1 MKKSFYVIIAAFVT
15 IVSTSCNES
24 TQELGHWYCKYY
36 EVDELTGWGGYYKN
50 AFYTETGESF
60 SCDGKEINL
69 FTTSEIYN
77 YSEICNYDYDPYNT
91 YITVI
96 VGFYKDK
103 KLEEKVTK
111 EFNIGRD
118 GSRFVT
124 LKDEEL
130 SKKIL
135 NHLKYVGDVRIV
147 LKEAVESITLPMNKK
162 III

>member
-1 MKKSFYVIIAAFVT
+1 MKKSFYAIIAAFVT
-15 IVSTSCNES
+15 IVSLSTSCNES
-24 TQELGHWYCKYY
+24 GQWYCTYY

-50 AFYTETGESF
+50 EFYTETGEYF

-69 FTTSEIYN
+69 FTTSEIY
-77 YSEICNYDYDPYNT
+77 NYDYDPYNT

-111 EFNIGRD
+111 EFNIGWE
-118 GSRFVT
+118 GSRLVT

>member
-1 MKKSFYVIIAAFVT
+1 MKKSFYAIIAAFVT
-15 IVSTSCNES
+15 IVSLSTSCNES
-24 TQELGHWYCKYY
+24 GQWYCKYY
-36 EVDELTGWGGYYKN
+36 EVDELTGWGGYYENK
-50 AFYTETGESF
+50 FYTTIGESF
-60 SCDGKEINL
+60 SCDGKEIDI
-69 FTTSEIYN
+69 FTTSVIDN
-77 YSEICNYDYDPYNT
+77 YSERCNYYDPYHT

-111 EFNIGRD
+111 EFNIGR
-118 GSRFVT
+118 GYSSVT

-147 LKEAVESITLPMNKK
+147 LKEAVVSITLPMNKK

>member
-15 IVSTSCNES
+15 IVSLSTSCNES
-24 TQELGHWYCKYY
+24 GQWYCTYY
-36 EVDELTGWGGYYKN
+36 EVDELTGWGGYYN
-50 AFYTETGESF
+50 NEFYTETGEYF

-77 YSEICNYDYDPYNT
+77 YSERCNYDYDPYNT

-111 EFNIGRD
+111 EFNIGCD
-118 GSRFVT
+118 GFRFVT

-147 LKEAVESITLPMNKK
+147 LKEAVESSTLPMNKK

>member
-1 MKKSFYVIIAAFVT
+1 MKKSFYAIIAAFVT
-15 IVSTSCNES
+15 IVSLSTSCNEYG
-24 TQELGHWYCKYY
+24 QWYCTYY
-36 EVDELTGWGGYYKN
+36 EVDELTGWGGYYENK
-50 AFYTETGESF
+50 FYTETGESF
-60 SCDGKEINL
+60 SCDGKEIDL
-69 FTTSEIYN
+69 FTTSEIDN
-77 YSEICNYDYDPYNT
+77 YSERCNYYRDDYDPYNT

-111 EFNIGRD
+111 EFNIRRGY
-118 GSRFVT
+118 SSVT